1 MEQPAYGVVEVMSVY
16 FNELTL
22 DESAAQNV
30 RLLRSFRKVWARFC
44 EESKGIGKRI
54 LVDEKTLARLSDA
67 LYDGELRGDP
77 ELMQFVATVLN
88 RPYCTTDKTWP
99 EEIRDHFLGSEFS
112 INISPRRTE
121 ECRTLGW
128 AYLNDSVTLGF
139 ESSHFW
145 SSLVHRITESSLE
158 DEDRHLSVLCITKE
172 RHVNDPLLQE
182 WIASQR
188 LPENISFPD
197 ACKLKPEEK
206 KIHYRDDHGREI
218 LDEFARKL
226 VRNKYVVAVVNSIPW
241 QSRCDHFILSPVRP
255 DGIVNVCL
263 HWYDEG
269 YGLAVQTT
277 ARGISQT
284 ALVAKLL
291 EEEFDQGT

>member
-1 MEQPAYGVVEVMSVY
+1 MKQVF

-22 DESAAQNV
+22 DESPAQNV
-30 RLLRSFRKVWARFC
+30 LLLRSFQKVWARFC
-44 EESKGIGKRI
+44 NASDGAGKRI
-54 LVDEKTLARLSDA
+54 LVDECTLSRLAEMVCNTETLSDK
-67 LYDGELRGDP
+67 ELV
-77 ELMQFVATVLN
+77 QFLTTVLN
-88 RPYCTTDKTWP
+88 RPYCVTDKTWP
-99 EEIRDHFLGSEFS
+99 ETIRDHFLGSEFTIDLS
-112 INISPRRTE
+112 SKRKE
-121 ECRTLGW
+121 KCETLGW
-128 AYLNDSVTLGF
+128 AYLNESVTLGF
-139 ESSHFW
+139 DSSYFW
-145 SSLVHRITESSLE
+145 DRPVHEITESSLE
-158 DEDRHLSVLCITKE
+158 DEDRHLNVLCITKE
-172 RHVNDPLLQE
+172 RHVSDPLLQE

-188 LPENISFPD
+188 RPKSISFPD
-197 ACKLKPEEK
+197 ECKLKPEEK

-226 VRNKYVVAVVNSIPW
+226 VKNKYVVGVVNSIPW

-263 HWYDEG
+263 HWHDEG

-277 ARGISQT
+277 ARGIPQT

>member
-54 LVDEKTLARLSDA
+54 LVDEKTLARLSNA
-67 LYDGELRGDP
+67 LYNGELRGDP

-158 DEDRHLSVLCITKE
+158 GGDRRIDVLCVTKE
-172 RHVNDPLLQE
+172 SHVKDAELQT
-182 WIASQR
+182 WLVCQR
-188 LPENISFPD
+188 DFEKVSLPSP
-197 ACKLKPEEK
+197 CKLDPSRK

-218 LDEFARKL
+218 LDAFANRL
-226 VRNKYVVAVVNSIPW
+226 VQNEYVEGIVNSLPW
-241 QSRCDHFILSPVRP
+241 QSHCDHFILGQRP

-263 HWYDEG
+263 HWHDEG

-277 ARGISQT
+277 ARGIPQT
-284 ALVAKLL
+284 MLVADLL
-291 EEEFDQGT
+291 ERQFDQRT